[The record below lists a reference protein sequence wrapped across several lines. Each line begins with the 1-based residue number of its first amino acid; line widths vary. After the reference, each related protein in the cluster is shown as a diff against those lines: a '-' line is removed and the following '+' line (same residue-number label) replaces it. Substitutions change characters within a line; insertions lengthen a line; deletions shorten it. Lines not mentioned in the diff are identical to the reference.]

1 MQYEATGEEYHL
13 VRAGEIVDR
22 LFATYLAGPKA
33 GLWYDRFALDGRIAV
48 DHVPASILYH
58 LLVPAAEM
66 IRLGL
71 ARGAKPAT
79 LMGLSGL
86 GDLSLTCNGLQ
97 SRNMSL
103 GVALGEQRRL
113 ADILG
118 ERRSVA
124 EGVHSAGAVVALARR
139 LGVEMPISAA
149 VDAIVNGGA
158 DIDTTIATLLERP
171 FTVELTALP

>member
-1 MQYEATGEEYHL
+1 
-13 VRAGEIVDR
+13 
-22 LFATYLAGPKA
+22 
-33 GLWYDRFALDGRIAV
+33 
-48 DHVPASILYH
+48 
-58 LLVPAAEM
+58 M

-71 ARGAKPAT
+71 ARGAQPAT

-103 GVALGEQRRL
+103 GIALGERRRL
-113 ADILG
+113 EDVLG

-124 EGVHSAGAVVALARR
+124 EGVASAGAVVALARR

-158 DIDTTIATLLERP
+158 DIDASIASLLDRP
-171 FTVELTALP
+171 FTVELTRLP